1 MKKLIGLL
9 TILVLATTACK
20 FNNTDKPTLPIL
32 GQREAVTKTVN
43 GKQVVDTVYQTIPD
57 FKFVNQYGDTI
68 TQNSLKGNIYV
79 ADFFFTTCPSICPI
93 MHRNMLKV
101 YNDFKNV
108 PDFKIISHTIDPKHD
123 SVAVL
128 KKYADKLGISGN
140 TWWLLQGNKEET
152 YTLGQKHYL
161 VSITQDDGTPGG
173 YVHQGWFVLV
183 DKQKRIRGYYDGTD
197 EKQVAKMID
206 DIKLLRAEVNT
217 EIAQ

>member
-1 MKKLIGLL
+1 MKKLIGLAL
-9 TILVLATTACK
+9 IVLMFTACK
-20 FNNTDKPTLPIL
+20 FNNADKLQLPIM
-32 GQREAVTKTVN
+32 GNREAVTKTVN
-43 GKQVVDTVYQTIPD
+43 GKEVVDTVYQTIPD

-68 TQNSLKGNIYV
+68 TQKSLKGDIYV

-93 MHRNMLKV
+93 MHRNMLNV
-101 YNDFKNV
+101 YNEFKNV

-123 SVAVL
+123 SVAVM

-140 TWWLLQGNKEET
+140 SWWLLQGNKEQT
-152 YTLGQKHYL
+152 YDLGQKNYL
-161 VSITQDDGTPGG
+161 VAVKQDDGTPGG

-197 EKQVAKMID
+197 EKQVTKMIE
-206 DIKLLRAEVNT
+206 DIKILRAEVNT

>member
-1 MKKLIGLL
+1 MRK
-9 TILVLATTACK
+9 LATLALIVLILAACK
-20 FNNTDKPTLPIL
+20 FNSSNKPTLPIM
-32 GQREAVTKTVN
+32 GNRDAVTKTVN

-68 TQNSLKGNIYV
+68 TQKNLKGDIYV

-101 YNDFKNV
+101 YNEFKSV

-123 SVAVL
+123 SVAVM
-128 KKYADKLGISGN
+128 KKYADKLGISGSS
-140 TWWLLQGNKEET
+140 WWLLQGNKEKT
-152 YTLGQKHYL
+152 YELGQKNYL
-161 VSITQDDGTPGG
+161 VAVKQDDGTPGG

-183 DKQKRIRGYYDGTD
+183 DKQKRIRGYYDGTE
-197 EKQVAKMID
+197 EKQVAKMIE
-206 DIKLLRAEVNT
+206 DIKILRAEVNT

>member
-1 MKKLIGLL
+1 MKKLAGALFLL
-9 TILVLATTACK
+9 LGFAACK
-20 FNNTDKPTLPIL
+20 FKAEESKLPIL

-140 TWWLLQGNKEET
+140 SWWLLQGKKEDT

-161 VSITQDDGTPGG
+161 VAVMQDNGAPGG

-183 DKQKRIRGYYDGTD
+183 DKQRRIRGYYDGTKED
-197 EKQVAKMID
+197 QVAKMID
-206 DIKLLRAEVNT
+206 DIKTLRAEVNT

>member
-1 MKKLIGLL
+1 MKKLIGLAL
-9 TILVLATTACK
+9 IIIAFSACK
-20 FNNTDKPTLPIL
+20 FNSADKPKLPIM
-32 GQREAVTKTVN
+32 GNRDAVTKTVN

-68 TQNSLKGNIYV
+68 TQKSLKGDIYV

-93 MHRNMLKV
+93 MHRNMLNV
-101 YNDFKNV
+101 YKEFKNV

-123 SVAVL
+123 SVAVM

-140 TWWLLQGNKEET
+140 SWWLLQGDKEKT
-152 YTLGQKHYL
+152 YDLGQKNYL
-161 VSITQDDGTPGG
+161 VAVKQDDGTPGG

-206 DIKLLRAEVNT
+206 DIKILRAEVNT

>member
-1 MKKLIGLL
+1 MKKLIGLAL
-9 TILVLATTACK
+9 IALAFTACK
-20 FNNTDKPTLPIL
+20 FNDADKPKLPIM
-32 GQREAVTKTVN
+32 GNRDAVTKTVN
-43 GKQVVDTVYQTIPD
+43 GKEVVDTVYQTIPD

-68 TQNSLKGNIYV
+68 TQKSLKGDIYV

-93 MHRNMLKV
+93 MHRNMLNV
-101 YNDFKNV
+101 YKEFKNV

-123 SVAVL
+123 SVAVM

-140 TWWLLQGNKEET
+140 SWWLLQGNKEQT
-152 YTLGQKHYL
+152 YDLGQKSYL
-161 VSITQDDGTPGG
+161 VAVKQDDGTPGG

-197 EKQVAKMID
+197 EKQVAKLID
-206 DIKLLRAEVNT
+206 DIKILRTEVNT

>member
-1 MKKLIGLL
+1 MKKLIGLALIAL
-9 TILVLATTACK
+9 TFTACK
-20 FNNTDKPTLPIL
+20 FNDADKPKLPIM
-32 GQREAVTKTVN
+32 GNREAVTKTVN
-43 GKQVVDTVYQTIPD
+43 GKEIVDTVYQTIPD

-68 TQNSLKGNIYV
+68 TQNSLKGDIYV

-93 MHRNMLKV
+93 MHRNMLNV
-101 YNDFKNV
+101 YNEFKNV

-123 SVAVL
+123 SVAVM

-140 TWWLLQGNKEET
+140 SWWLLQGNKEQT
-152 YTLGQKHYL
+152 YELGQKNYL
-161 VSITQDDGTPGG
+161 VAVKQDDGTPGG

-197 EKQVAKMID
+197 EKQVARLIE
-206 DIKLLRAEVNT
+206 DIKILRAEVNT

>member
-1 MKKLIGLL
+1 MKKLAGAFFLL
-9 TILVLATTACK
+9 LVFTACK
-20 FNNTDKPTLPIL
+20 FKANESKLPIL
-32 GQREAVTKTVN
+32 GQRQAVTKTVN

-68 TQNSLKGNIYV
+68 TQKSLKGNIYV

-140 TWWLLQGNKEET
+140 NWWLLQGKKEDT

-161 VSITQDDGTPGG
+161 VAVMQDNGAPGG

-183 DKQKRIRGYYDGTD
+183 DKQRRIRGYYDGTK
-197 EKQVAKMID
+197 EEEVAKMMD
-206 DIKLLRAEVNT
+206 DIKTLRGEVNT

>member
-1 MKKLIGLL
+1 MKKLIGLAL
-9 TILVLATTACK
+9 IVFAFSACK
-20 FNNTDKPTLPIL
+20 FNDADKPKLPIM
-32 GQREAVTKTVN
+32 GNRDAVTKTVN
-43 GKQVVDTVYQTIPD
+43 GKEVIDTVYQTIPD
-57 FKFVNQYGDTI
+57 FSFVNQYGATI
-68 TQNSLKGNIYV
+68 TQNSLKGDIYV

-93 MHRNMLKV
+93 MHRNMLNV
-101 YNDFKNV
+101 YKEFKNV

-128 KKYADKLGISGN
+128 KKYADKLGITGN
-140 TWWLLQGNKEET
+140 SWWLLQGNKEQT
-152 YTLGQKHYL
+152 YELGQKKYL
-161 VSITQDDGTPGG
+161 VAVKQDDGTPGG

-206 DIKLLRAEVNT
+206 DIKILRTEVNT